1 MNLEDNSEIS
11 PPNSRRFLRCSADE
25 GGGSGSVTAK
35 SFSVGPS
42 GGAVRAAGRYAESR
56 FTGVWLSAYGVRL
69 VSRNTC
75 RITFSATVWVADDF
89 ESC

>member
-1 MNLEDNSEIS
+1 
-11 PPNSRRFLRCSADE
+11 
-25 GGGSGSVTAK
+25 
-35 SFSVGPS
+35 VGPS